1 MAEKV
6 RHPIAAPEQQKF
18 DPAMVVGERPLSE
31 GSIWAKDRISPFD
44 PVERGIAEVF
54 DALSK
59 VTDWTYRK

>member
-6 RHPIAAPEQQKF
+6 RHLIAALEQQQF
-18 DPAMVVGERPLSE
+18 DPALVVGERPLSE
-31 GSIWAKDRISPFD
+31 WSIWAKDRISPFD